1 MAVALWRCR
10 RAVAVFKR
18 HAAAAT
24 RHVHI
29 GVRIAQRAQR
39 VIEWSSGD
47 VDSIRFDA
55 EAVAFFAAE
64 AMGSNRATAFF
75 TTDRHI
81 NIGVHLAQ
89 VLFS

>member
-1 MAVALWRCR
+1 MSLKKNGEKCVEVGGKSKTSKKAAVVAVALWRCR

-47 VDSIRFDA
+47 VDSI
-55 EAVAFFAAE
+55 
-64 AMGSNRATAFF
+64 
-75 TTDRHI
+75 
-81 NIGVHLAQ
+81 
-89 VLFS
+89 